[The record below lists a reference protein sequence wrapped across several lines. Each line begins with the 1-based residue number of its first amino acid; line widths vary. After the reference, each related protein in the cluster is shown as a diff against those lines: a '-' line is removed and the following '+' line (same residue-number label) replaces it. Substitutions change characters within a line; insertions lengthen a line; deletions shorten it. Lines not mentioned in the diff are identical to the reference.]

1 MAWLGWALLLVTVV
15 WTSLALRRQAREM
28 ERMHAQIRLAQGLT
42 VELIADER
50 RRQQDAEREFLDW
63 LTDGRS
69 G

>member
-42 VELIADER
+42 AALIEDER
-50 RRQQDAEREFLDW
+50 RKRQAREREFIDW

>member
-42 VELIADER
+42 AALVEDER
-50 RRQQDAEREFLDW
+50 RRQRAAEREFADW